1 MKPTSIH
8 QIYPNLKRRL
18 CILTVFTSLASLAPA
33 QLNGLCNNSG
43 GFRLVKHYIQTDEH
57 LAQVAPELANKL
69 VSGEDLNAYEDHLF
83 FMTYKNIATKSL
95 VESNDEVR
103 AIGLVNQFY
112 VGSGESS
119 IAIDAVLSG
128 SMNADQAAQFAV
140 NSVGASIRQEAEL
153 TETSAL
159 NNFHMVDSMIEQG
172 YTDIQLNGE
181 ILPDDVQTKIA
192 AAQLHHLN
200 LEDAKTLLKQRLD
213 PTELDLFYNVDTPE
227 DFFARVPDQSVG
239 DTSYLTYRTRFM
251 VDDET
256 FLEPVHTIVVQK
268 ITPNDLIFLIP
279 GEKGVPSFV
288 LSNATADDFTKFLRD
303 ISTDVLNQ
311 YIDSIYTAENLPLS
325 NELRP
330 QLIAMTQE
338 KMQRIYGVAFS
349 SQGDIVA
356 EIDPLFKS
364 ITHGPP
370 R

>member
-1 MKPTSIH
+1 MIRLKSLINYLSYRIFKKIQLSIRGLLAALLLPT
-8 QIYPNLKRRL
+8 L
-18 CILTVFTSLASLAPA
+18 LTQA
-33 QLNGLCNNSG
+33 QTHGLCNNSG
-43 GFRLVKHYIQTDEH
+43 GFRLVKQQIQNDEH
-57 LAQVAPELANKL
+57 LAQVAPKLANKL

-159 NNFHMVDSMIEQG
+159 NNFHIVDSMIEQG

-181 ILPDDVQTKIA
+181 TLSANLKAKIT
-192 AAQLHHLN
+192 AAQLHYLN

-213 PTELDLFYNVDTPE
+213 PAELDLFYNVDTPE

-239 DTSYLTYRTRFM
+239 DTSYLTCEHVLWLMTKHFRTRSYHCG
-251 VDDET
+251 T
-256 FLEPVHTIVVQK
+256 K
-268 ITPNDLIFLIP
+268 N
-279 GEKGVPSFV
+279 
-288 LSNATADDFTKFLRD
+288 NA
-303 ISTDVLNQ
+303 Q
-311 YIDSIYTAENLPLS
+311 
-325 NELRP
+325 
-330 QLIAMTQE
+330 
-338 KMQRIYGVAFS
+338 
-349 SQGDIVA
+349 
-356 EIDPLFKS
+356 
-364 ITHGPP
+364 
-370 R
+370 